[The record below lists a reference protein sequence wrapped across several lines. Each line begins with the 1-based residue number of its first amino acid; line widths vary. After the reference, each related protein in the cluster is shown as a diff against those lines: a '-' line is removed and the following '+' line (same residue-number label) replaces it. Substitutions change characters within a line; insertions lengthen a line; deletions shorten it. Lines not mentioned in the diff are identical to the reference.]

1 MLHIDALPSTSAQ
14 VVLSLAVMLFAGFLM
29 TRLTKLARLP
39 NVTGYILA
47 GVLIGPYLLNLIP
60 QNVIQG
66 MDFVTDVALAFIAF
80 GVGKYFRLSRLRQN
94 GRKVLIL
101 TVFEALTAA
110 LLIFLVMAFVF
121 RLSIPFSLLLGAIG
135 SATAPASTIMT
146 IRQYKAKGEFV
157 DVLLQIVALDDA
169 VALLA
174 FSVCAAVAQGMES
187 GGDIR
192 VQTVVLPILYNLLA
206 LVVGALAGW
215 LLHWLVGENRS
226 SQHRLV
232 LVAGMLLAI
241 TGMCSALDIS
251 PLLACMVMGAVYINV
266 SGNKKVFKQVNGFT
280 PPIQL
285 LFFVLS
291 GMRMDLTALKAAGLI
306 GVVYFLVRILG
317 KYAGAWLGAV
327 LGKAGTPI
335 RRYMGLAL
343 IPQAGVSIGLAVL
356 GQRIL
361 PTESGVLLSTII
373 LSSGVLYEMIGPA
386 CAKAAIFLSGS
397 VPKAEPPESPEPPSE
412 TA

>member
-1 MLHIDALPSTSAQ
+1 MFHIDALPGSSAQ